1 MISWTNN
8 KQPEVVAPGYVYFR
22 DNGMDYKIGITK
34 DMVQRG
40 AAYKTENP
48 RDTVLDFIE
57 VQDMN
62 AARFIESKLKDGAR
76 SRDLLS
82 FQNSGEWLKRVP
94 ESVELWKEISIRSA
108 SRSEAEWLK
117 LVDSLNAELADVKRR
132 LEQKTKDKAELQ
144 KMYSESQEKMLN
156 HRQSHWIF
164 ENKVNELS
172 HNLKVAYHAINTME
186 NMLMPMITGTD
197 QATLVKNKICYCG
210 KSYHDFKHSIH
221 G

>member
-8 KQPEVVAPGYVYFR
+8 KQPEVQPEVVAPGYVYLR

-62 AARFIESKLKDGAR
+62 AARVIESKLKDGAR
-76 SRDLLS
+76 TRELLS

-94 ESVELWKEISIRSA
+94 ESVELWKEISTRSA
-108 SRSEAEWLK
+108 SRSEAEWLE
-117 LVDSLNAELADVKRR
+117 LVDSLNAQIARLQGRNEHLKKSKVLHETRGDELNNRKLQLEENCRR
-132 LEQKTKDKAELQ
+132 LRNTIQEVRRKAVSLGADRRSLEDCLR
-144 KMYSESQEKMLN
+144 SL
-156 HRQSHWIF
+156 
-164 ENKVNELS
+164 
-172 HNLKVAYHAINTME
+172 YH
-186 NMLMPMITGTD
+186 
-197 QATLVKNKICYCG
+197 
-210 KSYHDFKHSIH
+210 
-221 G
+221 